1 MASNKKRRIIAS
13 PLAVSAADIFP
24 YFAAQQ
30 GTAILDSSLVNG
42 LGRYTIIAAV
52 PYHTI
57 EADGNVVRVN
67 GMIDQHAAFADTVN
81 AYLNTHH
88 DDNDTAFPIV
98 SGAVGYFSYDYGRE
112 RLGIPSRHAKDINMA
127 DARLVFY
134 DLFVIEN
141 NVTHEVHFIANGETE
156 DADQLLQRVVRKL
169 QQYLKLPLQPDR
181 LSLLEGFHMTRQYT
195 PHEYEATVQQLIDY
209 IVAGDVYIANLTQR
223 LTVTSP
229 VQPFSLF
236 TRLHNDNPA
245 PFSAYLNYRD
255 CQFICASMERFLQI
269 HNGLLE
275 TRPIKGTRP
284 RGTTPALD
292 AALRQE
298 LADSEKD
305 KSELLM
311 IVDLERNDMNKVCDP
326 GSVVVP
332 ELFAIED
339 YATVF
344 HLVAT
349 VQGKLKDGVTV
360 MDALQ
365 AMFPGGSITGAP
377 KYRAMEII
385 DELER
390 CRRGLYTGSIGYMTL
405 DGDCDFNIVI
415 RTAVHQNGT
424 YQIGVGGGITSES
437 DPIAEYNETMQKA
450 KALLYALH

>member
-1 MASNKKRRIIAS
+1 
-13 PLAVSAADIFP
+13 
-24 YFAAQQ
+24 
-30 GTAILDSSLVNG
+30 
-42 LGRYTIIAAV
+42 
-52 PYHTI
+52 
-57 EADGNVVRVN
+57 
-67 GMIDQHAAFADTVN
+67 
-81 AYLNTHH
+81 
-88 DDNDTAFPIV
+88 
-98 SGAVGYFSYDYGRE
+98 
-112 RLGIPSRHAKDINMA
+112 
-127 DARLVFY
+127 
-134 DLFVIEN
+134 
-141 NVTHEVHFIANGETE
+141 
-156 DADQLLQRVVRKL
+156 
-169 QQYLKLPLQPDR
+169 
-181 LSLLEGFHMTRQYT
+181 
-195 PHEYEATVQQLIDY
+195 
-209 IVAGDVYIANLTQR
+209 
-223 LTVTSP
+223 
-229 VQPFSLF
+229 
-236 TRLHNDNPA
+236 
-245 PFSAYLNYRD
+245 
-255 CQFICASMERFLQI
+255 
-269 HNGLLE
+269 
-275 TRPIKGTRP
+275 
-284 RGTTPALD
+284 
-292 AALRQE
+292 
-298 LADSEKD
+298 
-305 KSELLM
+305 M